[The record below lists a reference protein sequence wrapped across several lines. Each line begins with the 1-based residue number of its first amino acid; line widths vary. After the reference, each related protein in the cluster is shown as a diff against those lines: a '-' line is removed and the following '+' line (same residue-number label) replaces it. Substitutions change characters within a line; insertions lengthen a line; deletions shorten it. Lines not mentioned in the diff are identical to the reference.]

1 MAISLDIRPS
11 WRITT
16 SNEMQTHFLIRN
28 FRCTTKKGFL
38 SVFFHLFQYCF
49 VNTMDEWI
57 MIELYSDE
65 NQLEETKK
73 PFLKFSE
80 KSSLNLKNSIKRI
93 HFMSIHSIEKQIHQS
108 LCKNSGFISLF
119 RTSGTLAMVNWTLAM
134 QICCSYLECLLS
146 CSHKIF

>member
-1 MAISLDIRPS
+1 MAISLDLRPS

-16 SNEMQTHFLIRN
+16 SNEMPTHFLMRN
-28 FRCTTKKGFL
+28 LRCTTKKGFL
-38 SVFFHLFQYCF
+38 SVFFFHLFQYCF

-57 MIELYSDE
+57 MIELCSKE

-93 HFMSIHSIEKQIHQS
+93 HFMSTHSIEKQIHQS
-108 LCKNSGFISLF
+108 LCKNSEFISLF
-119 RTSGTLAMVNWTLAM
+119 RTSGWTLAM
-134 QICCSYLECLLS
+134 QICCSHLECLLF